1 MNTETTERRTSGGT
15 YLLVSLAFV
24 AVNLL
29 TLQNL
34 LPWIDEVMILD
45 TAYQAAFQG
54 SWETTAWYR
63 VAGQYPFSTYP
74 PLYQM
79 LAALW
84 MMLFGGGIV
93 AVRSLNLL
101 VVFVM
106 EAYACDLSGA
116 ICCRSIHGRRP
127 SLHCCCGERPR

>member
-54 SWETTAWYR
+54 S
-63 VAGQYPFSTYP
+63 
-74 PLYQM
+74 
-79 LAALW
+79 
-84 MMLFGGGIV
+84 
-93 AVRSLNLL
+93 
-101 VVFVM
+101 
-106 EAYACDLSGA
+106 
-116 ICCRSIHGRRP
+116 
-127 SLHCCCGERPR
+127 